1 MAGKTPVQNTVIY
14 VSLVDQVVATITG
27 HSFRFEAG
35 VPRSIPNHNLVLK
48 AVREA
53 GCVDVNSITDE
64 KLRAS
69 LKLTGTP
76 GEAPTVDDQIN
87 GEVADREDKIL
98 AAIKT
103 LVDRGD
109 AADFASGGKPKTE
122 AIASVTGFE
131 VKANERDAVWKLYQ
145 SDKPE

>member
-1 MAGKTPVQNTVIY
+1 MAGKTPVQNTVQY
-14 VSLVDQVVATITG
+14 VSLTDQVVATITG
-27 HSFRFEAG
+27 HAFRFEAG

-69 LKLTGTP
+69 LKLTGEP
-76 GEAPTVDDQIN
+76 GTATTVDQQIDNDATERVDQ
-87 GEVADREDKIL
+87 IL

-109 AADFASGGKPKTE
+109 SADFASGGKPKTE
-122 AIASVTGFE
+122 AIASITGFE
-131 VKANERDAVWKLYQ
+131 VKAAERDSAWKLYQ
-145 SDKPE
+145 TDKPE